1 MVKKTLPMSA
11 KPKPKYPHTRTNS
24 DLFAKIKPLAREMRK
39 APTPAEDK
47 LWQHLRRDQIH
58 NFHFRRQH
66 PIDRF
71 IVDFYC
77 AEVKLAIEVDGDIH
91 EQQQEY
97 DAVRQD
103 YIESLGISV
112 LRFSNG
118 DVLTQLKAVLE
129 RIGEVVNTLK
139 K

>member
-1 MVKKTLPMSA
+1 MTIDT
-11 KPKPKYPHTRTNS
+11 KPKYPHTRTTA

-39 APTPAEDK
+39 APTPAENL
-47 LWQHLRRDQIH
+47 LWQHLRRNQIH
-58 NFHFRRQH
+58 NLHFRRQH

-77 AEVKLAIEVDGDIH
+77 AEVRLAIEVDGDIH

-103 YIESLGISV
+103 FIESLGITV

-118 DVLTQLKAVLE
+118 DVSTQLKAVLE
-129 RIGEVVNTLK
+129 RVGEVVTSLNK
-139 K
+139 